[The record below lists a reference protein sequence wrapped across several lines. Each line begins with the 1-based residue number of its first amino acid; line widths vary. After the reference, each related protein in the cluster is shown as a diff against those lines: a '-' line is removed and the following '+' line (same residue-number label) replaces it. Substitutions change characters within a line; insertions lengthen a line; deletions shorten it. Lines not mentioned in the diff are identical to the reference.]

1 MPVIAHQELE
11 KQITKIVQAMG
22 SSAEEANTVA
32 HNLVLA
38 NLKGHDS
45 HGVGMIPRY
54 VEAFL
59 EGALKINQ
67 ACHVQSDLGSLLVL
81 DAQQGYGQ
89 IVGEQAM
96 QMGIE
101 RAQKHGSCIVSLSN
115 AHHLGRIGHFAEI
128 AAGNGLVSIHLVNVL
143 SSPVVAVWGG
153 GDGRHGTNPFCIG
166 VPIKN
171 QAPFILDFATSRVAQ
186 GKMRVAHNQ
195 GKTMEPGFLID
206 QKGRPTQ
213 DPGVVVKPN
222 ADGKMGALMPFGEHK
237 GSGLAIACELLAGA
251 LTGSGTWKP
260 RPKKSRAIWNG
271 MLSILINPQ
280 STNTQ
285 EQFDAEVA
293 SFVSWVKQ
301 SPAAHPSSPVQVAGE
316 PELAIMQTRM
326 KQGIEIDD
334 QTWADIVHAAKQFDV
349 PINK

>member
-1 MPVIAHQELE
+1 
-11 KQITKIVQAMG
+11 
-22 SSAEEANTVA
+22 
-32 HNLVLA
+32 
-38 NLKGHDS
+38 
-45 HGVGMIPRY
+45 
-54 VEAFL
+54 
-59 EGALKINQ
+59 
-67 ACHVQSDLGSLLVL
+67 
-81 DAQQGYGQ
+81 
-89 IVGEQAM
+89 
-96 QMGIE
+96 
-101 RAQKHGSCIVSLSN
+101 
-115 AHHLGRIGHFAEI
+115 
-128 AAGNGLVSIHLVNVL
+128 
-143 SSPVVAVWGG
+143 VAVWGG

-260 RPKKSRAIWNG
+260 RPKKSWAIWNG

>member
-89 IVGEQAM
+89 VVGEQAM

-171 QAPFILDFATSRVAQ
+171 QAPFI
-186 GKMRVAHNQ
+186 
-195 GKTMEPGFLID
+195 
-206 QKGRPTQ
+206 
-213 DPGVVVKPN
+213 
-222 ADGKMGALMPFGEHK
+222 
-237 GSGLAIACELLAGA
+237 
-251 LTGSGTWKP
+251 
-260 RPKKSRAIWNG
+260 
-271 MLSILINPQ
+271 
-280 STNTQ
+280 
-285 EQFDAEVA
+285 
-293 SFVSWVKQ
+293 
-301 SPAAHPSSPVQVAGE
+301 
-316 PELAIMQTRM
+316 
-326 KQGIEIDD
+326 
-334 QTWADIVHAAKQFDV
+334 
-349 PINK
+349 

>member
-1 MPVIAHQELE
+1 MPTLDHDVIEQ
-11 KQITKIVQAMG
+11 QIANIVRAMG
-22 SSAEEANTVA
+22 SSASEAQTVA
-32 HNLVLA
+32 HNLVLS

-59 EGALKINQ
+59 EGSLKLNQ
-67 ACHVQSDLGSLLVL
+67 SVKVNSDLGSLLVL

-89 IVGEQAM
+89 VAGEKAM
-96 QMGIE
+96 SMGIE
-101 RAQKHGSCIVSLSN
+101 RAERHGSCIVSLAN

-128 AAGNGLVSIHLVNVL
+128 AALHGLVSIHLVNVL

-153 GDGRHGTNPFCIG
+153 ADGRHGTNPFCVG
-166 VPIKN
+166 VPLK
-171 QAPFILDFATSRVAQ
+171 QQTPFILDFATSRAAQ

-195 GKTMEPGFLID
+195 GKKIPEGFLLD
-206 QKGRPTQ
+206 PQGRPTQ
-213 DPGVVVKPN
+213 DPSVVVKPN

-237 GSGLAIACELLAGA
+237 GSGLAIACELIGGA

-260 RPKKSRAIWNG
+260 RPIKSRAIWNG

-280 STNTQ
+280 QTTTQ

-293 SFVSWVKQ
+293 SFMQWVKE
-301 SPAAHPSSPVQVAGE
+301 SPKANEDPVQIAGE
-316 PELAIMQTRM
+316 PEQQKMQMRM
-326 KQGIEIDD
+326 QQGITIDE
-334 QTWADIVHAAKQFDV
+334 QTWGDIVEAAKRFGV
-349 PINK
+349 SL

>member
-1 MPVIAHQELE
+1 
-11 KQITKIVQAMG
+11 
-22 SSAEEANTVA
+22 
-32 HNLVLA
+32 
-38 NLKGHDS
+38 
-45 HGVGMIPRY
+45 
-54 VEAFL
+54 
-59 EGALKINQ
+59 
-67 ACHVQSDLGSLLVL
+67 
-81 DAQQGYGQ
+81 
-89 IVGEQAM
+89 VGEQAM

>member
-1 MPVIAHQELE
+1 MPTIPAQQLE
-11 KQITKIVQAMG
+11 HDITQIVQAMG
-22 SSAEEANTVA
+22 SQIQEAQTVA

-54 VEAFL
+54 AEAL
-59 EGALKINQ
+59 TEGALQLNQ
-67 ACHVQSDLGSLLVL
+67 TVQVVSDLGSLFVL
-81 DAQQGYGQ
+81 DAQRGYGQ
-89 IVGEQAM
+89 TTGEQAI

-101 RAQKHGSCIVSLSN
+101 RCKQHGSCIISLAN

-128 AAGNGLVSIHLVNVL
+128 AALHGLVSIHLVNVL

-153 GDGRHGTNPFCIG
+153 ADGRHGTNPFCVG
-166 VPIKN
+166 VPLK
-171 QAPFILDFATSRVAQ
+171 QQTPFILDFATSRAAQ

-195 GKTMEPGFLID
+195 GKKIQEGFLLD
-206 QKGRPTQ
+206 PQGRPTQ
-213 DPGVVVKPN
+213 DPSVVVKPN

-237 GSGLAIACELLAGA
+237 GSGLAIACELIGGA

-260 RPKKSRAIWNG
+260 RPIKSRAIWNG

-280 STNTQ
+280 QTTTQ

-293 SFVSWVKQ
+293 SFIQWVKE
-301 SPAAHPSSPVQVAGE
+301 SPKANEDPVQIAGE
-316 PELAIMQTRM
+316 PEQQKMQMRM
-326 KQGIEIDD
+326 QQGITIDE
-334 QTWADIVHAAKQFDV
+334 QTWGDIVEAAKRFGV
-349 PINK
+349 SL

>member
-1 MPVIAHQELE
+1 MPILAHDVIEQ
-11 KQITKIVQAMG
+11 QIANIVQAMG
-22 SSAEEANTVA
+22 SSDSEAKTVA
-32 HNLVLA
+32 HNLVLS

-59 EGALKINQ
+59 EGSLKLNQ
-67 ACHVQSDLGSLLVL
+67 GVKVNSDLGSLLVL

-89 IVGEQAM
+89 VAGEEAM
-96 QMGIE
+96 RMGIE
-101 RAQKHGSCIVSLSN
+101 RAERHGSCIVSLAN

-128 AAGNGLVSIHLVNVL
+128 AALHGLVSIHLVNVL

-153 GDGRHGTNPFCIG
+153 ADGRHGTNPFSVG
-166 VPIKN
+166 VPLK
-171 QAPFILDFATSRVAQ
+171 QQTPFILDFATSRVAQ

-195 GKTMEPGFLID
+195 GKKVPGGFLLD
-206 QKGRPTQ
+206 PQGRPTQ
-213 DPGVVVKPN
+213 DPSVVVKPN

-237 GSGLAIACELLAGA
+237 GSGLAIACELIGGA

-260 RPKKSRAIWNG
+260 KPMKSRAIWNG

-280 STNTQ
+280 QTSTQ

-293 SFVSWVKQ
+293 SFIQWVKE
-301 SPAAHPSSPVQVAGE
+301 SPKADEDPVQIAGE
-316 PELAIMQTRM
+316 PEQQKMQMRM
-326 KQGIEIDD
+326 QQGIAIDE
-334 QTWADIVHAAKQFDV
+334 QTWSDIVEAAKRFGV
-349 PINK
+349 SL

>member
-1 MPVIAHQELE
+1 MPILAHDVLEQQIAN
-11 KQITKIVQAMG
+11 IVQAMG
-22 SSAEEANTVA
+22 SSESEAKTVA

-54 VEAFL
+54 VEAFV
-59 EGALKINQ
+59 EGSLKLNQ
-67 ACHVQSDLGSLLVL
+67 GVKVNSDLGSLLVL
-81 DAQQGYGQ
+81 DAQHGYGQ
-89 IVGEQAM
+89 VAGEEAM
-96 QMGIE
+96 RMGIE
-101 RAQKHGSCIVSLSN
+101 RAQRHGSCIISLAN

-128 AAGNGLVSIHLVNVL
+128 AAQHGLVSIHMVNVL

-153 GDGRHGTNPFCIG
+153 ADGRHGTNPFCVG
-166 VPIKN
+166 VPLKN
-171 QAPFILDFATSRVAQ
+171 QTPFILDFATSRVAQ

-195 GKTMEPGFLID
+195 GKKIPEGFLLD
-206 QKGRPTQ
+206 PQGRPTQ
-213 DPGVVVKPN
+213 DPSVVVKPN

-237 GSGLAIACELLAGA
+237 GSGLAIACELIGGA

-280 STNTQ
+280 QTSTQ

-293 SFVSWVKQ
+293 SFIQWVKE
-301 SPAAHPSSPVQVAGE
+301 SPAADEGPVQIAGE
-316 PELAIMQTRM
+316 PEQQKMHKRMQEGIAID
-326 KQGIEIDD
+326 E
-334 QTWADIVHAAKQFDV
+334 QTWGDIVKAAQQFKIDLL
-349 PINK
+349 